1 MKLMSVDYQV
11 FMSSMP
17 RADGVENEES
27 MWKHSP
33 KNWGMTFPDFS
44 RHFFTL

>member
-1 MKLMSVDYQV
+1 MKLMPVDYQV

-17 RADGVENEES
+17 RADGVGNGER

-33 KNWGMTFPDFS
+33 QSWGMQALFLLV
-44 RHFFTL
+44 R